1 MKRIW
6 PFLRKSKAA
15 MVLLAVELAI
25 IGFTLAQAVQ
35 PAANYEIMPDQ
46 WEVIA
51 KNATIDY
58 DEEGRIGA
66 VEPAE
71 EESILRT
78 SQLRL
83 SAGHYKIEADY
94 NFVPTQNKDEQ
105 ESHAGVYFM
114 ADDAMVVTGE
124 RELFAVGRTHDTVV
138 LNVRY
143 TNKTIRLVAYDGG
156 GVFTL
161 GKVTIQQDRV
171 YAWVRV
177 LGWLLAAFF
186 LDLLLFLFLPTSP
199 LAIRNADLRGCL
211 FLLGGA
217 VLLASMPVLMQG
229 VGIFGDD
236 IHFHLSRIDAIA
248 QGLKAGQ
255 FPVRIYS
262 QAKNGYGYA
271 PSLFY
276 GELCL
281 YFPAVLRTL
290 GVSVQLSYHLYVLA
304 VQILTAGIAFYS
316 FRQMFSH
323 NKTALL
329 GSVLYLLNPYR
340 LQNLY
345 WRAAVGEYTAMA
357 FLPLIPAALCLLY
370 GRKEPTKKQAGV
382 ACTEL
387 VIAFGMLLQTHMISL
402 EIMVLATAVFC
413 LFHLRRT
420 CSRCVLFVW
429 LKSVA
434 IVLLLNLWFLLP
446 FLEIMGSGIYG
457 GMYGGT
463 TMNAGRMIQRSG
475 YAIPKVL
482 TWNTHGRNIGIEL
495 IIGCMVFLWAWIG
508 HDEEIPH
515 REQKIGLWSTGIG
528 LAACW
533 ASTNT
538 FPWGLVGALPGK
550 ISGILLA
557 IQFPWRYLTLAAIL
571 LTIATLCAVSLLRPK
586 KLARPLAVLLLSASL
601 LGVGFFYREYLPSE
615 SGEYVGD
622 SGELI
627 YVDHLVTNV
636 AWYYDKLYLPIGAK
650 ETRDGFVIE
659 KKATTAEVEQ
669 IEKTE
674 NGVIL
679 QYTAAMGEDGI
690 IELPL
695 LYYPVYGIKEGAG
708 TLFKTENGMLGIQVP
723 AGSSGTIRVAVQE
736 PLHWRLAE
744 LVSAVTVLVWS
755 GSMKKKG
762 GKRCKEK
769 RE

>member
-105 ESHAGVYFM
+105 ESHASVYFM

-186 LDLLLFLFLPTSP
+186 LDLLLLLFLPTSP

-236 IHFHLSRIDAIA
+236 IHFHLSRIEGIA
-248 QGLKAGQ
+248 QGLKSGQ

-304 VQILTAGIAFYS
+304 VQMLTAGIAFYS
-316 FRQMFSH
+316 FCQMFSH

-382 ACTEL
+382 ACTEM

-420 CSRCVLFVW
+420 FSRCVLFVW

-475 YAIPKVL
+475 YAISKVL

-571 LTIATLCAVSLLRPK
+571 LTLATLCAVSLLRPK

-627 YVDHLVTNV
+627 YVDYLVTNV

-650 ETRDGFVIE
+650 ETRDGFVTE
-659 KKATTAEVEQ
+659 KKVTTAEVEQ

-674 NGVIL
+674 KGVIL
-679 QYTAAMGEDGI
+679 QYTAGMGEDGI

-736 PLHWRLAE
+736 PLRWRLAE

-755 GSMKKKG
+755 GSMKKKRRKTLQ
-762 GKRCKEK
+762 GKA
-769 RE
+769 

>member
-35 PAANYEIMPDQ
+35 LAANYEIMPDQ

-186 LDLLLFLFLPTSP
+186 LDLLLLLFLPTSP

-304 VQILTAGIAFYS
+304 VQMLTAGIAFYS

-370 GRKEPTKKQAGV
+370 GKKEPTKKQAGV
-382 ACTEL
+382 ACTEM

-420 CSRCVLFVW
+420 FSRCVLFVW

-571 LTIATLCAVSLLRPK
+571 LTLATLCAVSLLRPK

-659 KKATTAEVEQ
+659 KKVTTAEVEQ

-674 NGVIL
+674 KGVIL
-679 QYTAAMGEDGI
+679 QYTAGMGEDGI

-736 PLHWRLAE
+736 PLRWRLAE

-755 GSMKKKG
+755 GSMKKKRRKTLQ
-762 GKRCKEK
+762 GKA
-769 RE
+769 

>member
-35 PAANYEIMPDQ
+35 LAANYEIMPDQ

-186 LDLLLFLFLPTSP
+186 LDLLLLLFLPTSP

-304 VQILTAGIAFYS
+304 VQMLTAGIAFYS

-382 ACTEL
+382 ACTEM

-420 CSRCVLFVW
+420 FSRCVLFVW

-571 LTIATLCAVSLLRPK
+571 LTLATLCAVSLLRPK

-659 KKATTAEVEQ
+659 KKVTTAEVEQ

-674 NGVIL
+674 KGVIL
-679 QYTAAMGEDGI
+679 QYTAGMGEDGI

-736 PLHWRLAE
+736 PLRWRLAE

-755 GSMKKKG
+755 GSMKKKRRKTLQ
-762 GKRCKEK
+762 GKA
-769 RE
+769 

>member
-186 LDLLLFLFLPTSP
+186 LDLLLLLFLPTSP

-236 IHFHLSRIDAIA
+236 IHFHLSRIEGIA
-248 QGLKAGQ
+248 QGLKSGQ

-370 GRKEPTKKQAGV
+370 GKKEPTKKQACV

-508 HDEEIPH
+508 HDEEVPH

-659 KKATTAEVEQ
+659 KKVTTAEVEQ

-674 NGVIL
+674 KGVIL
-679 QYTAAMGEDGI
+679 QYTAGMGEDGI

-736 PLHWRLAE
+736 PLRWRLAE
-744 LVSAVTVLVWS
+744 LVSAVTVLVWI
-755 GSMKKKG
+755 GSMKKKKRKTLQ
-762 GKRCKEK
+762 GKA
-769 RE
+769 

>member
-1 MKRIW
+1 MKKIW
-6 PFLRKSKAA
+6 SFLRKSKAA

-94 NFVPTQNKDEQ
+94 NFVPAQNKDEQ

-186 LDLLLFLFLPTSP
+186 LDLLLLLFLPTSP

-304 VQILTAGIAFYS
+304 VQMLTAGIAFYS

-370 GRKEPTKKQAGV
+370 GKKEPTKKQAGV
-382 ACTEL
+382 ACTEM

-402 EIMVLATAVFC
+402 EIMVLATAAFC

-420 CSRCVLFVW
+420 FSRCVLFVW
-429 LKSVA
+429 LKSIA

-571 LTIATLCAVSLLRPK
+571 LTLATLCAVSLLRPK

-601 LGVGFFYREYLPSE
+601 LGVGFFYREYLPFE

-627 YVDHLVTNV
+627 YVDYLVTNV

-659 KKATTAEVEQ
+659 KKVTTAEVEQ

-723 AGSSGTIRVAVQE
+723 ADSSGTIRVAVQE
-736 PLHWRLAE
+736 PLRWRLAE

-755 GSMKKKG
+755 GSMKKKRRKTLQ
-762 GKRCKEK
+762 GKA
-769 RE
+769 

>member
-186 LDLLLFLFLPTSP
+186 LDLLLLFLPTSP

-229 VGIFGDD
+229 GGIFGDD
-236 IHFHLSRIDAIA
+236 IHFHLSRIEGIA
-248 QGLKAGQ
+248 QGLKNGQ
-255 FPVRIYS
+255 FPVRVYS

-281 YFPAVLRTL
+281 YFPAILRAL
-290 GVSVQLSYHLYVLA
+290 GVSIQLSYQLYVLA
-304 VQILTAGIAFYS
+304 VQLLTAGIAFYS
-316 FRQMFSH
+316 FRQIFGH

-340 LQNLY
+340 LQNIY

-370 GRKEPTKKQAGV
+370 SEKEPTKKQTRG

-413 LFHLRRT
+413 LFNLRRT
-420 CSRCVLFVW
+420 FSRCVLTVW
-429 LKSVA
+429 LKAVG

-446 FLEIMGSGIYG
+446 FLEMLGSGLYE

-463 TMNAGRMIQRSG
+463 TMNAGRTIQRIG
-475 YAIPKVL
+475 YTIPEL
-482 TWNTHGRNIGIEL
+482 FTWNTYSKNIGIEL
-495 IIGCMVFLWAWIG
+495 IIGCIVFLWAWIG
-508 HDEEIPH
+508 CDEKMPQ
-515 REQKIGLWSTGIG
+515 REQKIGLWSTVLG

-557 IQFPWRYLTLAAIL
+557 IQFPWRYLTLVAIL
-571 LTIATLCAVSLLRPK
+571 LTLATLCAVSVLRPQK
-586 KLARPLAVLLLSASL
+586 WGRPLAVLLLSASL
-601 LGVGFFYREYLPSE
+601 FGVGIFYREFLPYE
-615 SGEYVGD
+615 SRRYVGD

-627 YVDHLVTNV
+627 YADSIFTNM
-636 AWYYDKLYLPIGAK
+636 AWYYDNLYLPSGAK
-650 ETRDGFVIE
+650 EDRDGFVLE
-659 KKATTAEVEQ
+659 AEETTAEVEQ
-669 IEKTE
+669 MEKTAG
-674 NGVIL
+674 GVTL
-679 QYTAAMGEDGI
+679 QYSSDVGTDGK

-695 LYYPVYGIKEGAG
+695 LYYPVYGIKEGTG
-708 TLFKTENGMLGIQVP
+708 TQFKTENGLLGVMVP
-723 AGSSGTIRVAVQE
+723 AGSSGTLRVEVQE
-736 PLHWRLAE
+736 PLRWRLAE
-744 LVSAVTVLVWS
+744 FVSLVTAFAWV
-755 GSMKKKG
+755 GSLLIKQQKNI
-762 GKRCKEK
+762 
-769 RE
+769 

>member
-186 LDLLLFLFLPTSP
+186 LDLLLLFLPTSP

-236 IHFHLSRIDAIA
+236 IHFHLSRIEGIA
-248 QGLKAGQ
+248 QGLKSGQ

-304 VQILTAGIAFYS
+304 VQMLTAGIAFYS

-370 GRKEPTKKQAGV
+370 GKKEPTKKQAGV
-382 ACTEL
+382 ACTEM

-420 CSRCVLFVW
+420 FSRCVLFVW

-571 LTIATLCAVSLLRPK
+571 LTLATLCAVSLLRPK

-622 SGELI
+622 SGELV
-627 YVDHLVTNV
+627 YVDYLVTNV

-659 KKATTAEVEQ
+659 KKVTTAEVEQ

-674 NGVIL
+674 KGVVL
-679 QYTAAMGEDGI
+679 QYTAGMGEDGI

-736 PLHWRLAE
+736 PLRWRLAE
-744 LVSAVTVLVWS
+744 LVSAVTVLVWI
-755 GSMKKKG
+755 GSMKKKKRKTLQ
-762 GKRCKEK
+762 GKA
-769 RE
+769 

>member
-186 LDLLLFLFLPTSP
+186 LDLLLLFLPTSP

-229 VGIFGDD
+229 GGIFGDD
-236 IHFHLSRIDAIA
+236 IHFHLSRIEGIA
-248 QGLKAGQ
+248 QGLKNGQ
-255 FPVRIYS
+255 FPVRVYS

-281 YFPAVLRTL
+281 YFPAILRAL
-290 GVSVQLSYHLYVLA
+290 GVSIQLSYQLYVLA
-304 VQILTAGIAFYS
+304 VQLLTAGIAFYS
-316 FRQMFSH
+316 FRQIFGH

-340 LQNLY
+340 LQNIY

-370 GRKEPTKKQAGV
+370 SEKEPTKKQTRG

-413 LFHLRRT
+413 LFNLRRT
-420 CSRCVLFVW
+420 FSRCVLTVW
-429 LKSVA
+429 LKAVG

-446 FLEIMGSGIYG
+446 FLEMLGSGLYE

-463 TMNAGRMIQRSG
+463 TMNAGRTIQRIG
-475 YAIPKVL
+475 YTIPEL
-482 TWNTHGRNIGIEL
+482 FTWNTYSKNIGIEL
-495 IIGCMVFLWAWIG
+495 IIGCIVFLWAWIG
-508 HDEEIPH
+508 CDEKMPQ
-515 REQKIGLWSTGIG
+515 REQKIGLWSTVLG

-571 LTIATLCAVSLLRPK
+571 LTLATLCAVSVLRPQK
-586 KLARPLAVLLLSASL
+586 WGRPLAVLLLSASL
-601 LGVGFFYREYLPSE
+601 FGVGIFYREFLPYE
-615 SGEYVGD
+615 SRRYVGD

-627 YVDHLVTNV
+627 YADSIFTNM
-636 AWYYDKLYLPIGAK
+636 AWYYDNLYLPSGAK
-650 ETRDGFVIE
+650 EDRDGFVLE
-659 KKATTAEVEQ
+659 AEETTAEVEQ
-669 IEKTE
+669 MEKTAG
-674 NGVIL
+674 GVTL
-679 QYTAAMGEDGI
+679 QYSSDVGTDGK

-695 LYYPVYGIKEGAG
+695 LYYPVYGIKEGTG
-708 TLFKTENGMLGIQVP
+708 TQFKTENGLLGVMVP
-723 AGSSGTIRVAVQE
+723 AGSSGTLRVEVQE
-736 PLHWRLAE
+736 PLRWRLAE
-744 LVSAVTVLVWS
+744 FVSLVTAFAWV
-755 GSMKKKG
+755 GSLLI
-762 GKRCKEK
+762 KRQKNI
-769 RE
+769 

>member
-186 LDLLLFLFLPTSP
+186 LDLLLLLFLPTSP

-229 VGIFGDD
+229 GGIFGDD
-236 IHFHLSRIDAIA
+236 IHFHLSRIEGIA
-248 QGLKAGQ
+248 QGLKSGQ

-304 VQILTAGIAFYS
+304 VQMLTAGIAFYS

-370 GRKEPTKKQAGV
+370 GKKEPTKKQAGV
-382 ACTEL
+382 ACTEM

-420 CSRCVLFVW
+420 FSRCVLFVW

-463 TMNAGRMIQRSG
+463 TMNAGRMIQRLG
-475 YAIPKVL
+475 YTIPEL
-482 TWNTHGRNIGIEL
+482 FTWNTYSKNIGIEL
-495 IIGCMVFLWAWIG
+495 IIGCMVFLWVWIG

-571 LTIATLCAVSLLRPK
+571 LTLATLCAVSLLRPK

-679 QYTAAMGEDGI
+679 QYTADRGEDGI

-736 PLHWRLAE
+736 PLRWRLAE
-744 LVSAVTVLVWS
+744 LGSAVTVLVWS
-755 GSMKKKG
+755 GSMKKKRRKTLQ
-762 GKRCKEK
+762 GKA
-769 RE
+769 

>member
-186 LDLLLFLFLPTSP
+186 LDLLLLLFLPTSP

-248 QGLKAGQ
+248 QGLKSGQ

-304 VQILTAGIAFYS
+304 VQMLTAGIAFYS

-370 GRKEPTKKQAGV
+370 GKKEPTKKQSGV
-382 ACTEL
+382 ACTEM

-402 EIMVLATAVFC
+402 EIMALATAVFC

-420 CSRCVLFVW
+420 FSRCVLFVW

-571 LTIATLCAVSLLRPK
+571 LTLATLCAVSLLRPK

-622 SGELI
+622 SGELV
-627 YVDHLVTNV
+627 YVDYLVTNV

-659 KKATTAEVEQ
+659 KKVTTAEVEQ

-674 NGVIL
+674 KGVIL
-679 QYTAAMGEDGI
+679 QYTAGMGEDGI

-736 PLHWRLAE
+736 PLRWRLAE
-744 LVSAVTVLVWS
+744 LVSAVTVLVWI
-755 GSMKKKG
+755 GSMKKKKRKTLQ
-762 GKRCKEK
+762 GKA
-769 RE
+769 

>member
-15 MVLLAVELAI
+15 IVLLAVELAI

-186 LDLLLFLFLPTSP
+186 LDLLLLLFLPTSP
-199 LAIRNADLRGCL
+199 LTIRNADLRGCL

-255 FPVRIYS
+255 LPVRIYS

-304 VQILTAGIAFYS
+304 VQMLTAGIAFYS

-370 GRKEPTKKQAGV
+370 GKKEPTKKQAGV
-382 ACTEL
+382 ACTEM

-420 CSRCVLFVW
+420 FSRCVLFVW

-571 LTIATLCAVSLLRPK
+571 LTLATLCAVSLLRPK

-679 QYTAAMGEDGI
+679 QYTAGMGEDGI

-723 AGSSGTIRVAVQE
+723 ADSSGTIRVAVQE

-744 LVSAVTVLVWS
+744 LVSAVTVLVWI
-755 GSMKKKG
+755 GSMKKKRRKTLQ
-762 GKRCKEK
+762 GKA
-769 RE
+769 

>member
-25 IGFTLAQAVQ
+25 IGFTFAQAVQ

-186 LDLLLFLFLPTSP
+186 LDLLLLLLFLPTSP

-229 VGIFGDD
+229 GGIFGDD
-236 IHFHLSRIDAIA
+236 IYFHLSRIEGIA
-248 QGLKAGQ
+248 QGLKSGQ

-304 VQILTAGIAFYS
+304 VQMLTAGIAFYS

-370 GRKEPTKKQAGV
+370 GKKEPTKKQAGV
-382 ACTEL
+382 ACTEM

-420 CSRCVLFVW
+420 FSRCVLFVW

-446 FLEIMGSGIYG
+446 FLEVMGSGIYG

-463 TMNAGRMIQRSG
+463 TMNAGRMIQQIG
-475 YAIPKVL
+475 CTIPEL
-482 TWNTHGRNIGIEL
+482 FTWNTYSKNIGIEL
-495 IIGCMVFLWAWIG
+495 IIGCMVFLWVWIG

-571 LTIATLCAVSLLRPK
+571 LTLATLCAVSLLRPK

-601 LGVGFFYREYLPSE
+601 LGVVFFIGNIYLLSPGNMWE
-615 SGEYVGD
+615 
-622 SGELI
+622 
-627 YVDHLVTNV
+627 
-636 AWYYDKLYLPIGAK
+636 
-650 ETRDGFVIE
+650 
-659 KKATTAEVEQ
+659 TAE
-669 IEKTE
+669 
-674 NGVIL
+674 NL
-679 QYTAAMGEDGI
+679 
-690 IELPL
+690 
-695 LYYPVYGIKEGAG
+695 
-708 TLFKTENGMLGIQVP
+708 
-723 AGSSGTIRVAVQE
+723 
-736 PLHWRLAE
+736 
-744 LVSAVTVLVWS
+744 
-755 GSMKKKG
+755 SM
-762 GKRCKEK
+762 
-769 RE
+769 

>member
-124 RELFAVGRTHDTVV
+124 RELFAVGQTHDTVV

-186 LDLLLFLFLPTSP
+186 LDLLLLLFLPTSP

-255 FPVRIYS
+255 LPVRIYS

-304 VQILTAGIAFYS
+304 VQMLTAGIAFYS

-370 GRKEPTKKQAGV
+370 GKKEPTKKQAGV
-382 ACTEL
+382 ACTEM

-402 EIMVLATAVFC
+402 EIMVLATAVFY

-420 CSRCVLFVW
+420 FSRCVLFVW

-571 LTIATLCAVSLLRPK
+571 LTLATLCAVSLLRPK

-627 YVDHLVTNV
+627 YVDYLVTNV

-659 KKATTAEVEQ
+659 KKVTTAEVEQ

-674 NGVIL
+674 KGVIL
-679 QYTAAMGEDGI
+679 QYTAGMGEDGI

-695 LYYPVYGIKEGAG
+695 LYYPVYGIKEGTG

-736 PLHWRLAE
+736 PLRWRLAE
-744 LVSAVTVLVWS
+744 LVSAVTVLVWI
-755 GSMKKKG
+755 GSMKKKKRKTLQ
-762 GKRCKEK
+762 GKA
-769 RE
+769 

>member
-186 LDLLLFLFLPTSP
+186 LDLLLLLFLPTSP

-255 FPVRIYS
+255 LPVRIYS

-304 VQILTAGIAFYS
+304 VQILTAGVAFYS

-370 GRKEPTKKQAGV
+370 GRKEPTKKQADV
-382 ACTEL
+382 ACTEM

-420 CSRCVLFVW
+420 FSRCVLFVW

-571 LTIATLCAVSLLRPK
+571 LTLATLCAVSLLRPK

-627 YVDHLVTNV
+627 YVDYLVTNV
-636 AWYYDKLYLPIGAK
+636 AWYYDKLYLPISAK

-659 KKATTAEVEQ
+659 KKVTTAEVEQ

-674 NGVIL
+674 KGVIL
-679 QYTAAMGEDGI
+679 QYTAGMEKDGI

-695 LYYPVYGIKEGAG
+695 LYYPVYSIKEGAG

-736 PLHWRLAE
+736 PLRWRLVE
-744 LVSAVTVLVWS
+744 LVSAVTVLVWI
-755 GSMKKKG
+755 GSMKKKKRKTLQ
-762 GKRCKEK
+762 GKA
-769 RE
+769 

>member
-186 LDLLLFLFLPTSP
+186 LDLLLLLFLPTSP

-255 FPVRIYS
+255 LPVRIYS

-304 VQILTAGIAFYS
+304 VQMLTAGIAFYS

-370 GRKEPTKKQAGV
+370 GKKEPTKKQAGV
-382 ACTEL
+382 ACTEM

-420 CSRCVLFVW
+420 FSRCVLFVW

-508 HDEEIPH
+508 HDEGVPH

-571 LTIATLCAVSLLRPK
+571 LTLATLCAVSLLRPK

-679 QYTAAMGEDGI
+679 QYTAGMGEDGI

-736 PLHWRLAE
+736 PLRWRLAE

-755 GSMKKKG
+755 GSMKKKRRKTLQ
-762 GKRCKEK
+762 GKA
-769 RE
+769 

>member
-186 LDLLLFLFLPTSP
+186 LDLLLLLFLPTSP

-420 CSRCVLFVW
+420 FSRCVLFVW

-571 LTIATLCAVSLLRPK
+571 LTLATLCAVSLLRPK

-627 YVDHLVTNV
+627 YVDYLVTNV

-659 KKATTAEVEQ
+659 KKVTTAEVEQ

-674 NGVIL
+674 KGVIL
-679 QYTAAMGEDGI
+679 QYTAGMGEDGI

-708 TLFKTENGMLGIQVP
+708 TLFKTENGMLGIRVP

-736 PLHWRLAE
+736 PLRWRLAE
-744 LVSAVTVLVWS
+744 LVSEVTVLVWI
-755 GSMKKKG
+755 GSMKKKRRKTLQ
-762 GKRCKEK
+762 GKA
-769 RE
+769 

>member
-1 MKRIW
+1 
-6 PFLRKSKAA
+6 
-15 MVLLAVELAI
+15 
-25 IGFTLAQAVQ
+25 
-35 PAANYEIMPDQ
+35 
-46 WEVIA
+46 
-51 KNATIDY
+51 
-58 DEEGRIGA
+58 
-66 VEPAE
+66 
-71 EESILRT
+71 
-78 SQLRL
+78 
-83 SAGHYKIEADY
+83 
-94 NFVPTQNKDEQ
+94 
-105 ESHAGVYFM
+105 
-114 ADDAMVVTGE
+114 
-124 RELFAVGRTHDTVV
+124 
-138 LNVRY
+138 
-143 TNKTIRLVAYDGG
+143 
-156 GVFTL
+156 
-161 GKVTIQQDRV
+161 
-171 YAWVRV
+171 
-177 LGWLLAAFF
+177 
-186 LDLLLFLFLPTSP
+186 
-199 LAIRNADLRGCL
+199 
-211 FLLGGA
+211 
-217 VLLASMPVLMQG
+217 
-229 VGIFGDD
+229 
-236 IHFHLSRIDAIA
+236 
-248 QGLKAGQ
+248 
-255 FPVRIYS
+255 
-262 QAKNGYGYA
+262 
-271 PSLFY
+271 
-276 GELCL
+276 
-281 YFPAVLRTL
+281 
-290 GVSVQLSYHLYVLA
+290 
-304 VQILTAGIAFYS
+304 
-316 FRQMFSH
+316 
-323 NKTALL
+323 
-329 GSVLYLLNPYR
+329 
-340 LQNLY
+340 
-345 WRAAVGEYTAMA
+345 
-357 FLPLIPAALCLLY
+357 
-370 GRKEPTKKQAGV
+370 
-382 ACTEL
+382 
-387 VIAFGMLLQTHMISL
+387 MISL

-420 CSRCVLFVW
+420 FSRCVLFVW

-434 IVLLLNLWFLLP
+434 IVWLLNLWFLLP

-571 LTIATLCAVSLLRPK
+571 LTLATLCAVSLLRPK

-627 YVDHLVTNV
+627 YVDYLVTNV

-659 KKATTAEVEQ
+659 KKVTTAEVEQ

-736 PLHWRLAE
+736 PLRWRLAE

-755 GSMKKKG
+755 GSMKKKRRKTLQ
-762 GKRCKEK
+762 GKA
-769 RE
+769 

>member
-35 PAANYEIMPDQ
+35 LAANYEIMPDQ

-83 SAGHYKIEADY
+83 LAGHYKIEADY

-186 LDLLLFLFLPTSP
+186 LDLLLLLFLPTSP

-304 VQILTAGIAFYS
+304 VQMLTAGIAFYS

-370 GRKEPTKKQAGV
+370 GKKELTKKQAGV
-382 ACTEL
+382 ACTEM

-420 CSRCVLFVW
+420 FSRCVLFVW

-508 HDEEIPH
+508 HDEEVPH

-679 QYTAAMGEDGI
+679 QYTAGMGEDGI

-736 PLHWRLAE
+736 PLRWRLAE

-755 GSMKKKG
+755 GSMKKKRRKTLQ
-762 GKRCKEK
+762 GKA
-769 RE
+769 

>member
-25 IGFTLAQAVQ
+25 IGFAFAQAVQ

-186 LDLLLFLFLPTSP
+186 LDLLLLLFLPTSP

-571 LTIATLCAVSLLRPK
+571 LTLATLCAVSLLRPK

-679 QYTAAMGEDGI
+679 QYTAGMGEDGI

-736 PLHWRLAE
+736 PLRWRLAE

-755 GSMKKKG
+755 GSMKKKRRKTLQ
-762 GKRCKEK
+762 GKA
-769 RE
+769 

>member
-186 LDLLLFLFLPTSP
+186 LDLLLLLFLPTSP

-236 IHFHLSRIDAIA
+236 IHFHLSRIEGIA
-248 QGLKAGQ
+248 QGLKSGQ

-304 VQILTAGIAFYS
+304 VQMLTAGIAFYS

-370 GRKEPTKKQAGV
+370 GKKEPTKKQAGV
-382 ACTEL
+382 ACTEM

-420 CSRCVLFVW
+420 FSRCVLFVW

-571 LTIATLCAVSLLRPK
+571 LTLATLCAVSLLRPK

-627 YVDHLVTNV
+627 YVDYLVTNV

-650 ETRDGFVIE
+650 ETRDGFVTE
-659 KKATTAEVEQ
+659 KKVTTAEVEQ

-674 NGVIL
+674 KGVIL
-679 QYTAAMGEDGI
+679 QYTAGMGEDGI

-723 AGSSGTIRVAVQE
+723 TGSSGTIRVAVQE
-736 PLHWRLAE
+736 PLCWRLAE

-755 GSMKKKG
+755 GSMKKKRRKTLQ
-762 GKRCKEK
+762 GKA
-769 RE
+769 

>member
-25 IGFTLAQAVQ
+25 IGFTFAQAVQ

-186 LDLLLFLFLPTSP
+186 LDLLLLLFLPTSP

-229 VGIFGDD
+229 GGIFGDD
-236 IHFHLSRIDAIA
+236 IYFHLSRIEGIA

-304 VQILTAGIAFYS
+304 VQMLTAGIAFYS

-382 ACTEL
+382 ACTEM

-420 CSRCVLFVW
+420 FSRCVLFVW

-463 TMNAGRMIQRSG
+463 TMNAGRMIQRLG
-475 YAIPKVL
+475 YTIPEL
-482 TWNTHGRNIGIEL
+482 FTWNTYSKNIGIEL
-495 IIGCMVFLWAWIG
+495 IIGCMVFLWVWIG

-571 LTIATLCAVSLLRPK
+571 LTLATLCAVSLLRPK

-636 AWYYDKLYLPIGAK
+636 AWYYDKLYLPISAK

-679 QYTAAMGEDGI
+679 QYTAGMGEDGI

-736 PLHWRLAE
+736 PLHWRLVE
-744 LVSAVTVLVWS
+744 LVSVVTILVWTES
-755 GSMKKKG
+755 SQKKKR
-762 GKRCKEK
+762 KMVCEK
-769 RE
+769 A

>member
-105 ESHAGVYFM
+105 ESHACVYFM

-186 LDLLLFLFLPTSP
+186 LDLLLLLFLPTSP

-236 IHFHLSRIDAIA
+236 IHFHLSRIEGIA
-248 QGLKAGQ
+248 QGLKSGQ

-304 VQILTAGIAFYS
+304 VQMLTAGIAFYS

-370 GRKEPTKKQAGV
+370 GKKEPTKKQAGV
-382 ACTEL
+382 ACTEM

-402 EIMVLATAVFC
+402 EIMALATAVFC

-420 CSRCVLFVW
+420 FSRCVLFVW

-571 LTIATLCAVSLLRPK
+571 LTLATLCAVSLLRPK

-622 SGELI
+622 SGELV
-627 YVDHLVTNV
+627 YVDYLVTNV

-659 KKATTAEVEQ
+659 KKVTTAEVEQ

-674 NGVIL
+674 KGVIL
-679 QYTAAMGEDGI
+679 QYTAGMGEDGI

-736 PLHWRLAE
+736 PLRWRLAE
-744 LVSAVTVLVWS
+744 LVSAVTVLVWI
-755 GSMKKKG
+755 GSMKKKKRKTLQ
-762 GKRCKEK
+762 GKA
-769 RE
+769 

>member
-186 LDLLLFLFLPTSP
+186 LDLLLLLFLPTSP

-304 VQILTAGIAFYS
+304 VQMLTAGIAFYS

-370 GRKEPTKKQAGV
+370 GKKEPTKKQAGV
-382 ACTEL
+382 ACTEM

-420 CSRCVLFVW
+420 FSRCVLFVW

-508 HDEEIPH
+508 HDEGVPH

-571 LTIATLCAVSLLRPK
+571 LTLATLCAVSLLRPK

-679 QYTAAMGEDGI
+679 QYTAGMGEDGI

-736 PLHWRLAE
+736 PLRWRLAE

-755 GSMKKKG
+755 GSMKKKRRKTLQ
-762 GKRCKEK
+762 GKA
-769 RE
+769 

>member
-186 LDLLLFLFLPTSP
+186 LDLLLLLFLPTSP

-304 VQILTAGIAFYS
+304 VQMLTAGIAFYS

-370 GRKEPTKKQAGV
+370 GKKEPTKKQAGV

-571 LTIATLCAVSLLRPK
+571 LTLATLCAVSLLRPK

-679 QYTAAMGEDGI
+679 QYTAGMGEDGI

-755 GSMKKKG
+755 GSMKKKRRKMLQ
-762 GKRCKEK
+762 GKA
-769 RE
+769 

>member
-186 LDLLLFLFLPTSP
+186 LDLLLLLFLPTSP

-236 IHFHLSRIDAIA
+236 IHFHLSRIEGIA
-248 QGLKAGQ
+248 QGLKSGQ

-304 VQILTAGIAFYS
+304 VQMLTAGIAFYS

-382 ACTEL
+382 ACTEM

-420 CSRCVLFVW
+420 FSRCVLFVW

-571 LTIATLCAVSLLRPK
+571 LTLATLCAVSLLRPK

-627 YVDHLVTNV
+627 YVDYLVTNV

-650 ETRDGFVIE
+650 ETRDGFVTE
-659 KKATTAEVEQ
+659 KKVTTAEVEQ

-674 NGVIL
+674 KGVIL
-679 QYTAAMGEDGI
+679 QYTAGMGEDGI

-723 AGSSGTIRVAVQE
+723 TGSSGTIRVAVQE
-736 PLHWRLAE
+736 PLCWRLAE

-755 GSMKKKG
+755 GSMKKKRRKTLQ
-762 GKRCKEK
+762 GKA
-769 RE
+769 

>member
-186 LDLLLFLFLPTSP
+186 LDLLLLLFLPTSP

-248 QGLKAGQ
+248 QGLKSGQ

-304 VQILTAGIAFYS
+304 VQMLTAGIAFYS

-370 GRKEPTKKQAGV
+370 GKKEPTKKQAGV
-382 ACTEL
+382 ACTEM

-420 CSRCVLFVW
+420 FSRCVLFVW

-571 LTIATLCAVSLLRPK
+571 LTLATLCAVSLLRPK

-659 KKATTAEVEQ
+659 KKVTTAEVEQ

-674 NGVIL
+674 KGVIL
-679 QYTAAMGEDGI
+679 QYTAGMGEDGI

-723 AGSSGTIRVAVQE
+723 ADSSGTIRVAVQE
-736 PLHWRLAE
+736 PLRWRLAE
-744 LVSAVTVLVWS
+744 LVSAVTVLVWI
-755 GSMKKKG
+755 GSMKKKKRKTLQ
-762 GKRCKEK
+762 GKA
-769 RE
+769 

>member
-1 MKRIW
+1 MKKIW

-66 VEPAE
+66 VKPAE

-345 WRAAVGEYTAMA
+345 WRAALGEYTAMA

-420 CSRCVLFVW
+420 FSRCVLFVW

-557 IQFPWRYLTLAAIL
+557 IQFPWRYLTPAAIL
-571 LTIATLCAVSLLRPK
+571 LTLATLCAVSLLRPK

-627 YVDHLVTNV
+627 YVDYLVTNV

-659 KKATTAEVEQ
+659 KKVTTAEVEQ

-674 NGVIL
+674 KGVIL
-679 QYTAAMGEDGI
+679 QYTAGMGEDGI

-723 AGSSGTIRVAVQE
+723 ADSSGTIRVAVQE
-736 PLHWRLAE
+736 PLRWRLAE

-755 GSMKKKG
+755 GSMKKKRRKTLQ
-762 GKRCKEK
+762 GKA
-769 RE
+769 

>member
-186 LDLLLFLFLPTSP
+186 LDLLLLLFLPTSP

-236 IHFHLSRIDAIA
+236 IHFHLSRIEGIA
-248 QGLKAGQ
+248 QGLKSGQ

-304 VQILTAGIAFYS
+304 VQMLTAGIAFYS

-370 GRKEPTKKQAGV
+370 GKKEPTKKQAGV
-382 ACTEL
+382 ACTEM

-420 CSRCVLFVW
+420 FSRCVLFVW

-463 TMNAGRMIQRSG
+463 TMNAGRMIQRLG
-475 YAIPKVL
+475 YTIPEL
-482 TWNTHGRNIGIEL
+482 FTWNTYSKNIGIEL
-495 IIGCMVFLWAWIG
+495 IIGCMVFLWVWIG

-571 LTIATLCAVSLLRPK
+571 LTLATLCAVSLLRPK

-622 SGELI
+622 SGELV
-627 YVDHLVTNV
+627 YVDYLVTNV

-659 KKATTAEVEQ
+659 KKVTTAEVEQ

-674 NGVIL
+674 KGVIL
-679 QYTAAMGEDGI
+679 QYTAGMGEDGI

-736 PLHWRLAE
+736 PLRWRLAE
-744 LVSAVTVLVWS
+744 LVSAVTVLVWI
-755 GSMKKKG
+755 GSMKKKKRKTLQ
-762 GKRCKEK
+762 GKA
-769 RE
+769 

>member
-78 SQLRL
+78 AQLRL

-156 GVFTL
+156 GVFML

-186 LDLLLFLFLPTSP
+186 LDLLLLLFLPTSP

-304 VQILTAGIAFYS
+304 VQMLTAGIAFYS

-420 CSRCVLFVW
+420 CCRCVLFVW

-571 LTIATLCAVSLLRPK
+571 LTLATLCAVSLLRPK
-586 KLARPLAVLLLSASL
+586 KLARPLAALLLSASL

-679 QYTAAMGEDGI
+679 QYTAGMGEDGI

-736 PLHWRLAE
+736 PLCWRLAE
-744 LVSAVTVLVWS
+744 LVSAVTVLVWI
-755 GSMKKKG
+755 GSMKKKKRKTLQ
-762 GKRCKEK
+762 GKA
-769 RE
+769 

>member
-25 IGFTLAQAVQ
+25 IGFTFAQAVQ

-186 LDLLLFLFLPTSP
+186 LDLLLLLFLPTSP

-304 VQILTAGIAFYS
+304 VQMLTAGIAFYS

-370 GRKEPTKKQAGV
+370 GKKEPTKKQAGV
-382 ACTEL
+382 ACTEM

-420 CSRCVLFVW
+420 FSRCVLFVW

-659 KKATTAEVEQ
+659 KKVTTAEVEQ

-674 NGVIL
+674 KGVIL
-679 QYTAAMGEDGI
+679 QYTAGMGEDGI

-736 PLHWRLAE
+736 PLRWRLAE

-755 GSMKKKG
+755 GSMKKKRRKTLQ
-762 GKRCKEK
+762 GKA
-769 RE
+769 

>member
-186 LDLLLFLFLPTSP
+186 LDLLLLLFLPTSP

-236 IHFHLSRIDAIA
+236 IHFHLSRIEGIA
-248 QGLKAGQ
+248 QGLKSGQ

-304 VQILTAGIAFYS
+304 VQMLTAGIAFYS

-382 ACTEL
+382 ACTEM

-420 CSRCVLFVW
+420 FSRCVLFVW

-475 YAIPKVL
+475 YAISKVL

-571 LTIATLCAVSLLRPK
+571 LTLATLCAVSLLRPK

-627 YVDHLVTNV
+627 YVDYLVTNV

-650 ETRDGFVIE
+650 ETRDGFVTE
-659 KKATTAEVEQ
+659 KKVTTAEVEQ

-674 NGVIL
+674 KGVIL
-679 QYTAAMGEDGI
+679 QYTAGMGEDGI

-736 PLHWRLAE
+736 PLRWRLAE
-744 LVSAVTVLVWS
+744 LVSAVTVLVWI
-755 GSMKKKG
+755 GSMKK
-762 GKRCKEK
+762 EK
-769 RE
+769 RKTLQGKA

>member
-25 IGFTLAQAVQ
+25 IAFTFAQAVQ

-186 LDLLLFLFLPTSP
+186 LDLLLLLFLPTSP

-370 GRKEPTKKQAGV
+370 GKKEPTKKQACV

-420 CSRCVLFVW
+420 CCRCVLFVW

-571 LTIATLCAVSLLRPK
+571 LTLATLCAVSLLRPK
-586 KLARPLAVLLLSASL
+586 KLARPLAALLLSASL

-679 QYTAAMGEDGI
+679 QYTAGMGEDGI

-736 PLHWRLAE
+736 PLCWRLAE
-744 LVSAVTVLVWS
+744 LVSAVTVLVWI
-755 GSMKKKG
+755 GSMKKKKRKTLQ
-762 GKRCKEK
+762 GKA
-769 RE
+769 

>member
-186 LDLLLFLFLPTSP
+186 LDLLLLLFLPTSP

-304 VQILTAGIAFYS
+304 VQMLTAGIVFYS

-370 GRKEPTKKQAGV
+370 GKKEPTKKQAGV
-382 ACTEL
+382 ACTEM

-571 LTIATLCAVSLLRPK
+571 LTLATLCAVSLLRPK

-659 KKATTAEVEQ
+659 KKVTTAEVEQ

-674 NGVIL
+674 KGVIL

-736 PLHWRLAE
+736 PLRWRVAE

-755 GSMKKKG
+755 GSMKKKRRKTLQ
-762 GKRCKEK
+762 GKA
-769 RE
+769 

>member
-143 TNKTIRLVAYDGG
+143 ANKTIRLVAYDGG

-186 LDLLLFLFLPTSP
+186 LDLLLLLFLPTSP

-281 YFPAVLRTL
+281 YFPAVLRVL

-304 VQILTAGIAFYS
+304 VQMLTAGIAFYS

-387 VIAFGMLLQTHMISL
+387 VVAFGMLLQTHMISL

-482 TWNTHGRNIGIEL
+482 TWNTHGRHIGIEL

-571 LTIATLCAVSLLRPK
+571 LTLATLCAVSLLRPK

-636 AWYYDKLYLPIGAK
+636 AWYYDKLYLPISAK

-659 KKATTAEVEQ
+659 KKVTTAEVEQ

-674 NGVIL
+674 KGVIL
-679 QYTAAMGEDGI
+679 QYTAGMGEDGI

-744 LVSAVTVLVWS
+744 LGSAVTVLVWI
-755 GSMKKKG
+755 GSMKKKRRKTLQ
-762 GKRCKEK
+762 GKA
-769 RE
+769 